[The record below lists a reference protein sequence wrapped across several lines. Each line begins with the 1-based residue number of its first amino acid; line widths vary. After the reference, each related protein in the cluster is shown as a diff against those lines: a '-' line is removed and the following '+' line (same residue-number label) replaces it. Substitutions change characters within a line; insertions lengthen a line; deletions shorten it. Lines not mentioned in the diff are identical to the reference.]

1 MVATRRKMNERL
13 ENLER
18 ELARQSAEIE
28 RELARHREEARIRSE
43 EAREE
48 ARMRS
53 EEAKRDLEDIRE
65 LLRRKHRHHSRGRS
79 TNSKTSARQG
89 SSDSRSVSG
98 SHRSTSS
105 RPIDNHRSWMEK
117 SGRKVDLPLFN
128 GNDAYGWTIKVE
140 RFFKLNQIDDEEK
153 VDLVTLAMEGRAL
166 NWYHWWEE
174 HSNVRTW
181 DLFKGALLQRF
192 EPGLDQDP
200 YGPLL
205 NLKQTGSVMEYRDE
219 FELVSAPLKNTDVQ
233 MLKGIFMKGLKPE
246 VKAELKKNP
255 VRTLT
260 EVMNKALRI
269 EESNSILSSSRY
281 REDDRRGTK
290 GTTTAQ
296 PQRWLNENQW
306 KNSLTNQSG
315 SEKSNWEK
323 SNEIG
328 NKGAGIRG
336 TQRLTQSELQELSRK
351 GLCFKCGE
359 KWGKDHICQMKHFQI
374 IMLDD
379 SEEEEEQRDNYPEP
393 VSMMEDNDI
402 SKMQLSLLC
411 KEGLTTPR
419 TFKLRGE
426 IQGQMGSKEIVILID
441 CGATH
446 NFISPKI
453 VQAANLPTLQIPE
466 FEVTIGNG
474 DIIRNNGKCE
484 AVCLNIPQST
494 ITQDFYV
501 LELGE
506 NEMVLGLEWLASL
519 GNVEFNFNQLTI
531 TWKEK
536 GVVRK
541 LQGDAYSSR
550 HQVPFNSITQKI
562 QASGEGFCLFNSAR
576 IESKME
582 KETAN
587 PGMKER
593 LTEIADNKGIIE
605 HQWNPIPV
613 GMDFMN
619 KAVVRVN
626 RLTEQTVENYKEELG
641 KQVAVALYETACCA
655 LASIDGEGIMFVAG
669 NIRDKCLLKSFK
681 YDWIHGLDQ
690 AEVNSFE
697 KMWEQEQRH
706 HQELQTWGE
715 FYNTRVQYATLPL
728 FLLFLTE
735 KNWKM
740 KSQVPKPKVQN
751 SAMYWEGRGARM
763 KMKWKIKAVSYH
775 PP

>member
-1 MVATRRKMNERL
+1 MVATRRAMEARM
-13 ENLER
+13 ENVER
-18 ELARQSAEIE
+18 ELARQSAAME
-28 RELARHREEARIRSE
+28 RELARHREEARLINEEARTRSE
-43 EAREE
+43 EARRDMEMLRE
-48 ARMRS
+48 MMMNKFAHRS
-53 EEAKRDLEDIRE
+53 RERSSTSKSSAK
-65 LLRRKHRHHSRGRS
+65 
-79 TNSKTSARQG
+79 QG
-89 SSDSRSVSG
+89 SSDSG
-98 SHRSTSS
+98 SSTGNYRSTSK
-105 RPIDNHRSWMEK
+105 RHFDDHRSWNEK

-128 GNDAYGWTIKVE
+128 GTDAYGWTIKVE
-140 RFFKLNQIDDEEK
+140 RFFKLNKIVEEDK
-153 VDLVTLAMEGRAL
+153 LELVTLAMEGRVL
-166 NWYHWWEE
+166 NWYQWWEE
-174 HSNVRTW
+174 HANVRSW
-181 DLFKGALLQRF
+181 VLFKEALLKRF

-205 NLKQTGSVMEYRDE
+205 NLKQTGSVMDYRDE
-219 FELVSAPLKNTDVQ
+219 FELVAAPLKHTDVQ
-233 MLKGIFMKGLKPE
+233 ILEGIFMKGLKAE
-246 VKAELKKNP
+246 IKAELKKNP

-269 EESNSILSSSRY
+269 EEGNTIISSSRY

-290 GTTTAQ
+290 GTATAQ

-306 KNSLTNQSG
+306 KNSLINQSG
-315 SEKSNWEK
+315 SEKSNREK

-402 SKMQLSLLC
+402 SKMQLSLLS

-426 IQGQMGSKEIVILID
+426 IQGKRGSKEIIILID

-446 NFISPKI
+446 NFISPKV

-466 FEVTIGNG
+466 FEVKIGNG

-541 LQGDAYSSR
+541 LQEDAYSSR
-550 HQVPFNSITQKI
+550 HQVPFNSITEKI
-562 QASGEGFCLFNSAR
+562 QASGEGFGLFNSAR

-593 LTEIADNKGIIE
+593 LTEIADNKCTIE

-626 RLTEQTVENYKEELG
+626 RLIEQTVENCKEELV
-641 KQVAVALYETACCA
+641 KQVVVALYEAACCA
-655 LASIDGEGIMFVAG
+655 LASIDGEGIMCVAG

-706 HQELQTWGE
+706 HQELQTWGK

-740 KSQVPKPKVQN
+740 KSQAPKLKVQN

-763 KMKWKIKAVSYH
+763 KMNLKIKAALYH